1 MRARVCVLLA
11 VAGCS
16 FGDNQAASTVTD
28 APGHDASRGDDDVDA
43 AVDAPMHT
51 GGDGAHLLISE
62 VSSLGSGEFVEIFNP
77 TKATIDLST
86 YYLSDAN
93 DYWKLPGHVAGNLT
107 IAIAA
112 SDFLVRFPTG
122 SKIAAGEVDVIAI
135 DEDGFFLTYDVDA
148 DYSIEG
154 DLGASAPMDSI
165 VEAATP
171 NPTITD
177 TGEMIALFH
186 WDGQGDLVDDVD
198 IVVAGNAPA
207 AANTLIAKEPVD
219 GPDADNIATAYAAD
233 ALTIGDMAS
242 DAVGDESYKRIALEA
257 SDEVRDGRGNGIT
270 GDDETSENIRVT
282 WDSGAN
288 TAPTPGTVPDSL
300 RK

>member
-1 MRARVCVLLA
+1 LA
-11 VAGCS
+11 IAGCS
-16 FGDNQAASTVTD
+16 FGDNQAASTVSD

-43 AVDAPMHT
+43 AVDAPIHS

-93 DYWKLPGHVAGNLT
+93 DYWKLPGQVAGNLT

-112 SDFLVRFPTG
+112 SDFLVKFPTG

-154 DLGASAPMDSI
+154 DVGASAPMVSI
-165 VEAATP
+165 VEAVNA

-198 IVVAGNAPA
+198 IVVA
-207 AANTLIAKEPVD
+207 KEPVD
-219 GPDADNIATAYAAD
+219 GPDADTVATAYAAD
-233 ALTIGDMAS
+233 AITIGDMAS
-242 DAVGDESYKRIALEA
+242 DTAGDESYKRIVVEG

-270 GDDETSENIRVT
+270 GDDETSENIRLT
-282 WDSGAN
+282 WDSGAY
-288 TAPTPGTVPDSL
+288 TAPTPGTVPNSL